1 MAENLPTAANEVRN
15 IERPS
20 DPVHENGKTII
31 QQEMFGETMFCG
43 KRSRSVTGISD
54 GNSSKTS

>member
-43 KRSRSVTGISD
+43 KRSRRVIGISD